1 MSVWL
6 RRTAGV
12 VFRPVA
18 RLAGATY
25 CRHCGHRITREIG
38 GWYTPIGE
46 PPAPGVALPNE
57 CPARPLEGFT
67 ATFLRHEPA

>member
-1 MSVWL
+1 VK
-6 RRTAGV
+6 AND
-12 VFRPVA
+12 
-18 RLAGATY
+18 LAGATY

-67 ATFLRHEPA
+67 ATFLRHEP